1 MKRVKEEPVDDEY
14 IPADNHIPPEKVVKT
29 EEWDEPK
36 IKVKTEECDEPKIK
50 VKTESELIADIE
62 DCCDLGVVTPDS
74 VLIRLGRKYGFPHE
88 REEVLECKRMTGQ
101 TGRSR
106 GSEALD
112 ILVET
117 ILSQNTTDKNSHR
130 AFLNMKGK
138 WPTWRAVAEANPAEL
153 EAAIKVGG
161 LSKTKAKNIQTIL
174 KSLIA
179 DGHFTPEAGSAEPS
193 LDYMCEMGTEEIKER
208 LISFNGV
215 GPKTAACTVLFGFC
229 RDNFPVDTHIFRVA
243 SRLGLVKGAAAK
255 SRETAQVEL
264 EKIATEGTKFDLH
277 ILMIDLGKAV
287 CHSKNPQCGE
297 CVLADICP
305 SAKGASKKRSAKKA
319 AVKKEE
325 SGDDDDD
332 NDEDY
337 ASKKKGK
344 GKRELN

>member
-1 MKRVKEEPVDDEY
+1 MKRVKEEPVDSDTDERVS
-14 IPADNHIPPEKVVKT
+14 ADKHIPPEKVVKT
-29 EEWDEPK
+29 EECEAPQA
-36 IKVKTEECDEPKIK
+36 KVKTEECDASQVK
-50 VKTESELIADIE
+50 VKTEKELIADIE
-62 DCCDLGVVTPDS
+62 DCCDLSVVTPDS
-74 VLIRLGRKYGFPHE
+74 VLVRLGRKYGYPHE
-88 REEVLECKRMTGQ
+88 REDVLNCKRMTGKS
-101 TGRSR
+101 GRSR

-117 ILSQNTTDKNSHR
+117 ILSQNTTDKNSHQ

-138 WPTWRAVAEANPAEL
+138 WPTWRGVAEANPAEL

-161 LSKTKAKNIQTIL
+161 LSKIKAKNIQTIL

-179 DGHFTPEAGSAEPS
+179 DGHFTPEPGSAEPS
-193 LDYMCEMGTEEIKER
+193 LDYMCAMGTEEIKEK
-208 LISFNGV
+208 LIAFNGV

-229 RDNFPVDTHIFRVA
+229 RDNFPVDTHVFRVA

-264 EKIATEGTKFDLH
+264 ERIATEGTKFDLH

-287 CHSKNPQCGE
+287 CHSNNPQCGE

-305 SAKGASKKRSAKKA
+305 SAKGASKKRAAKKKA

-325 SGDDDDD
+325 SDDDD
-332 NDEDY
+332 NEEGDEEY
-337 ASKKKGK
+337 APKKK
-344 GKRELN
+344 RR